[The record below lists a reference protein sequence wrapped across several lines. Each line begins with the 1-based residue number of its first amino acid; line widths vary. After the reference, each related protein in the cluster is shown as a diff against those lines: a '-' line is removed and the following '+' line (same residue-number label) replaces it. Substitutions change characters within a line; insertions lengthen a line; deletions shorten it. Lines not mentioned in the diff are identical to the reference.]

1 MPARLAALVLVLVL
15 ATALAAAPAGA
26 AAEAR
31 GKERAPYAVGKRDF
45 TFVDRGR
52 PTDANGS
59 YPGAPTRTLPTR
71 LLYPAATGDPAGVA
85 VEGAQPLRRGRGFPL
100 VVFAHGFTAT
110 GPAYEFLLTMLVRRG
125 YVVAAPTFPLSS
137 AGAPG
142 GPRLVDYVNQPADVS
157 YVLTRTRRLAAPG
170 RRLHRTIDPRRIG
183 AAGHSLGAV
192 TTLGV
197 SANTCCQDRR
207 IDAAVA
213 MSGIQVPFPGGA
225 FHARPTPPLMLLHG
239 DADGTVPYAGSTTAY
254 EQARPPKVLVTLLGG
269 PHTPFV
275 PPWLDPAVGTTTAFF
290 DRYLKGDRRAVRRLL
305 AAGTV
310 PGVATV
316 RAELRR

>member
-1 MPARLAALVLVLVL
+1 MRPRLAALALVL
-15 ATALAAAPAGA
+15 AAATLSAAPAGA
-26 AAEAR
+26 AAKAR
-31 GKERAPYAVGKRDF
+31 GKERAPYAVGKRSL
-45 TFVDRGR
+45 TFVDRSR
-52 PTDANGS
+52 PTDVNGS
-59 YPGAPTRTLPTR
+59 YPGAPTRTLPTL
-71 LLYPAATGDPAGVA
+71 LLYPAAKGDPAGTPVD
-85 VEGAQPLRRGRGFPL
+85 GARPLRRGRGFPL
-100 VVFAHGFTAT
+100 VVFSHGFTGT
-110 GPAYEFLLTMLVRRG
+110 GPAYEALLTLLARRG

-137 AGAPG
+137 RGAPG

-157 YVLTRTRRLAAPG
+157 FVLSRTQRLAGP
-170 RRLHRTIDPRRIG
+170 RHSFHRTIDPRRIG

-213 MSGIQVPFPGGA
+213 MSGIQAPFPGGT
-225 FHARPTPPLMLLHG
+225 FHGRPTPPLMLLHG
-239 DADGTVPYAGSTTAY
+239 DADGVVPLAGSTAAY

-269 PHTPFV
+269 PHTPFL
-275 PPWLDPAVGTTTAFF
+275 PPWLDPTVGTTTAFF

-316 RAELRR
+316 RAELRP

>member
-1 MPARLAALVLVLVL
+1 MRTRPAALALALALVL
-15 ATALAAAPAGA
+15 AGLAAVPAGA
-26 AAEAR
+26 AGA
-31 GKERAPYAVGKRDF
+31 YAVGKRSL
-45 TFVDRGR
+45 TFVDRSR

-59 YPGAPTRTLPTR
+59 YPGATTRTLPTL
-71 LLYPAATGDPAGVA
+71 LLYPAARGDATGAA
-85 VEGAQPLRRGRGFPL
+85 VEGARPLRRGRGFPL
-100 VVFAHGFTAT
+100 VVFSHGFTAT
-110 GPAYEFLLTMLVRRG
+110 GPAYEGLLTMLVRRG

-137 AGAPG
+137 GGAPG
-142 GPRLVDYVNQPADVS
+142 GPRLLDYVNQPADVS
-157 YVLTRTRRLAAPG
+157 FVVTRTRRLAAPG
-170 RRLHRTIDPRRIG
+170 RRFHRTIDPRRIG

-213 MSGIQVPFPGGA
+213 MAGIQVPFPGGT

-239 DADGTVPYAGSTTAY
+239 DDDVVVPLSGSTTAY
-254 EQARPPKVLVTLLGG
+254 AQARPPKVLVTLLGA

-275 PPWLDPAVGTTTAFF
+275 PPWLDPTVGTTTAFL

-310 PGVATV
+310 PDVATV